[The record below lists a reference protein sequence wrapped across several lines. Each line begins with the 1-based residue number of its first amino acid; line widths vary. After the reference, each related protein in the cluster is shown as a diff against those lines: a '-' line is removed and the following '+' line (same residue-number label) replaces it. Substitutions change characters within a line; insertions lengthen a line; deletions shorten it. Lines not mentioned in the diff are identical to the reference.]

1 MMGSDQKDIFA
12 GEGARMVQGAIEG
25 TSSTLFVYGEHS
37 HGWLCPTHASPR
49 EVFGVWGLGT
59 PLSGSASSLRALR
72 ELLPGTLSLNTR
84 HAPGGFPRIAIGP
97 PGNSCM

>member
-37 HGWLCPTHASPR
+37 HGWLCPTHPR
-49 EVFGVWGLGT
+49 PERFLGFGVKAHLFQAL
-59 PLSGSASSLRALR
+59 PHLSESFFL
-72 ELLPGTLSLNTR
+72 EP
-84 HAPGGFPRIAIGP
+84 
-97 PGNSCM
+97 